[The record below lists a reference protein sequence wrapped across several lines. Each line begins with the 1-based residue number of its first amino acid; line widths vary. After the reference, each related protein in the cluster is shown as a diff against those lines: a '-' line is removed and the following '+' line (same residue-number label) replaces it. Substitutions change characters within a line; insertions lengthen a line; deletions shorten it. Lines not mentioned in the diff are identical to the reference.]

1 MKKLNLLLLSLI
13 IFAINGYC
21 QLENYS
27 LSGYKP
33 PEYKFHS
40 LNVQF
45 DINGNSSFRNV
56 STETIDGD
64 DLSVNS
70 FGNIIDV
77 DYQFYYNSD
86 KYQTSFYASFAT
98 DYHYNKSNNGDKY
111 SKGFRF
117 DRDLDISGTHRNYF
131 TSNKFYGVSY
141 LLSSS
146 LDNSRAR
153 DNQTTNIGSEV
164 VGKDDE
170 SLSFRIK
177 AELPISFGLG
187 RIDDVRYAKQ
197 ALFMLKEM
205 QKQGYVKAD
214 LSDEEITKMADKI
227 ALLRNKRFF
236 DSRLNQI
243 YQIEQLDSFLKGNDL
258 ASTNKAS
265 YFATLYDQWQYGP
278 NSTINNG
285 KRLTFSLVPGL
296 YYQSVRAESFGVKE
310 TKLEL
315 PLEYW
320 LKGKVDYIN
329 SKPIN
334 LYWHR
339 EYGVTGSVGLYS
351 RTKTDYFDDKYLIAG
366 TSANCYYNVSYTP
379 NTRTYFSA
387 GPSVSYLQQFDF
399 TENEKSLNNNKGY
412 QIRSSLSGNANYYL
426 SPKLIISGN
435 MTVNYNYTKEDQY
448 LNLYSLTNDRPYYTP
463 SNYNDMYNWEKQ
475 NEFYINYSVKLTYK
489 FM

>member
-77 DYQFYYNSD
+77 DYQYYYNSD

-164 VGKDDE
+164 VE
-170 SLSFRIK
+170 
-177 AELPISFGLG
+177 
-187 RIDDVRYAKQ
+187 
-197 ALFMLKEM
+197 
-205 QKQGYVKAD
+205 
-214 LSDEEITKMADKI
+214 KMMKVY
-227 ALLRNKRFF
+227 LL
-236 DSRLNQI
+236 
-243 YQIEQLDSFLKGNDL
+243 E
-258 ASTNKAS
+258 
-265 YFATLYDQWQYGP
+265 
-278 NSTINNG
+278 
-285 KRLTFSLVPGL
+285 
-296 YYQSVRAESFGVKE
+296 
-310 TKLEL
+310 
-315 PLEYW
+315 
-320 LKGKVDYIN
+320 
-329 SKPIN
+329 
-334 LYWHR
+334 
-339 EYGVTGSVGLYS
+339 
-351 RTKTDYFDDKYLIAG
+351 
-366 TSANCYYNVSYTP
+366 
-379 NTRTYFSA
+379 
-387 GPSVSYLQQFDF
+387 
-399 TENEKSLNNNKGY
+399 
-412 QIRSSLSGNANYYL
+412 
-426 SPKLIISGN
+426 
-435 MTVNYNYTKEDQY
+435 
-448 LNLYSLTNDRPYYTP
+448 
-463 SNYNDMYNWEKQ
+463 
-475 NEFYINYSVKLTYK
+475 
-489 FM
+489 